1 MVFWVTYSSRNQ
13 CDLLMI
19 YTAVVQSISNPDAP
33 ALQLGCDDNADLFI
47 FNMVARGNYLD
58 FSAPGEMVLVGFN
71 RAMPSTGQVPPE
83 NVIKSGDLI
92 KIYENRIS
100 IFVGYV
106 TNAKF
111 SWSSVTGEMM
121 TITYDTNL
129 SHFMRQNTIQTF
141 SQVVNTLS
149 PTPVSNTD
157 FNPNQVTFKTLI
169 DFLMSGSIYEYVARF
184 YQFEVVYKNSGAIQP
199 NLNVFYYASTQSTKE
214 QVLNSTLFAYQ
225 TLCYQDQDGNMVFTL
240 PSSQEVSL
248 WNLNKGDQE
257 LVDYEVTDNAAAI
270 TNNVVSSLIYLGF
283 FPPADV
289 DQGKNLI
296 AQSVPDQNFFPES
309 YQLYN
314 SGFFSQVQLEVDNL
328 STNVVTDPT
337 LLNLLTNVQYIVPQ
351 NGDQRQGM
359 AGLLSARYLAAA
371 LTQSKVV
378 EINVNRNIA
387 NTELPLSKIIQL
399 NGQKY
404 ICIGWEL
411 TLNASPNDM
420 RGNSVSNRLKL
431 IAAPLRS
438 ITGYWIA

>member
-1 MVFWVTYSSRNQ
+1 
-13 CDLLMI
+13 MI

-33 ALQLGCDDNADLFI
+33 ALKLGSDDSDDLFI
-47 FNMVARGNYLD
+47 FNMVTRGNYLD
-58 FSAPGEMVLVGFN
+58 FSAPGEMVLVGFTT
-71 RAMPSTGQVPPE
+71 RVMPSTGLAPTE
-83 NVIKSGDLI
+83 DVIKSGDLI
-92 KIYENRIS
+92 KIYENNIS

-111 SWSSVTGEMM
+111 SWSSATGAML

-129 SHFMRQNTIQTF
+129 SHFMCQNTIQTF

-149 PTPVSNTD
+149 PTPVANTD
-157 FNPNQVTFKTLI
+157 FSPNQVTFKTLL
-169 DFLMSGSIYEYVARF
+169 DFLMTGSIYDYVARF
-184 YQFEVVYKNSGAIQP
+184 YQFEVVYHNSGAIQP
-199 NLNVFYYASTQSTKE
+199 DLNVFYYASTQSTKE

-248 WNLNKGDQE
+248 WNLKRGDKE
-257 LVDYEVTDNAAAI
+257 LVDYDVTDNAAAI

-283 FPPADV
+283 FPPTDV
-289 DQGKNLI
+289 DQNKNLI
-296 AQSVPDQNFFPES
+296 AQSVPDPKYFPES

-314 SGFFSQVQLEVDNL
+314 SGYFSQVQLEVDNL
-328 STNVVTDPT
+328 STNVITDAT

-351 NGDQRQGM
+351 NGDQRTGM

-399 NGQKY
+399 NGNKY

-411 TLNASPNDM
+411 TLNASPNDR

-431 IAAPLRS
+431 IGAPLRS
-438 ITGYWIA
+438 ITGYWAA